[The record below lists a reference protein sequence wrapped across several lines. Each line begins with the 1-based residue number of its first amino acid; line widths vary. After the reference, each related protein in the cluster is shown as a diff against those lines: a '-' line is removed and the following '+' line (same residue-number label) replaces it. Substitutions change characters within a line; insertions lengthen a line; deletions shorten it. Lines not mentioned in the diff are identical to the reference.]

1 MIPKLNIH
9 RVKSYLLQQ
18 RNYFCERSSLSSEG
32 KRGESYDRK
41 ENVGAR
47 RSPGETPPVCFPR
60 RGYRGGHVAVLLRP
74 LSVAICHS
82 DVCKHARSWLASR
95 YVRSNHVR
103 RRKMHSST
111 WQGLPREILD
121 QTTAWCALSPVRYP
135 SRRARNK
142 NVPRYWRW

>member
-1 MIPKLNIH
+1 MISDKLNIH

-18 RNYFCERSSLSSEG
+18 RNNFCERSSLSGER
-32 KRGESYDRK
+32 KRGESYDRR
-41 ENVGAR
+41 ENAEAR
-47 RSPGETPPVCFPR
+47 DVLQEKLPVCSPR

-82 DVCKHARSWLASR
+82 DVCKHACSRLASR

-103 RRKMHSST
+103 RRKTHSST

-121 QTTAWCALSPVRYP
+121 QTTRRGVMRSISGPLSLSPSP
-135 SRRARNK
+135 
-142 NVPRYWRW
+142 